1 MKKQRRLSIWLFFGA
16 VYVLSA
22 ILCLPVLLSGKG
34 MSTLPNTIL
43 VALMTFVPSGMGI
56 LFTTLTRDPERRRDF
71 WRRVLHWP
79 RQQTKLAL
87 AGILILPFNV
97 VTAYLLASFLN
108 GQPISLDYA
117 LRLFS
122 DWKALLVFLFVEL
135 TFGAFSE
142 ELGWRGYALDELQSR
157 WSALKSSLVLGVI
170 WALWHTPAF
179 LIPGLS
185 QYETGGLFSYN
196 YFFFVISVTLGSV
209 IHTWVYNNTR
219 RSILVAGLLM
229 HFTQNVA
236 MIFLGGIFDDFKMPP
251 AYWLVLPVLTG
262 ITVVVLIAIYGA
274 RTLTRPSDRMD
285 NPDLAGRGSP
295 DPARV

>member
-1 MKKQRRLSIWLFFGA
+1 MKKQRKLDIWLYFGA

-22 ILCLPVLLSGKG
+22 ILCLPVLLSGRG

-56 LFTTLTRDPERRRDF
+56 LFTYLTRGPEGHRDF
-71 WRRVLHWP
+71 WQRVFHWP
-79 RQQTKLAL
+79 RQQTKPAL

-108 GQPISLDYA
+108 EQPISLEYA

-122 DWKALLVFLFVEL
+122 DWKALLGFLFVEV
-135 TFGAFSE
+135 TFGALSE
-142 ELGWRGYALDELQSR
+142 ELGWRGFALDELQSR

-170 WALWHTPAF
+170 WAFWHTPAF

-185 QYETGGLFSYN
+185 QYETGGLFSWN

-209 IHTWVYNNTR
+209 IHTWAYNNTR

-251 AYWLVLPVLTG
+251 SYWLVLPVT
-262 ITVVVLIAIYGA
+262 TLIIVMLLVGIYGG
-274 RTLTRPSDRMD
+274 RTLTRRP
-285 NPDLAGRGSP
+285 GRLTSLGF
-295 DPARV
+295 